1 MLEANVVVTID
12 TQGRVDRQIPWRS
25 EDSLARLASGAYL
38 IERRALSDGR
48 CYFAIL
54 ESPHG
59 APERRLSARQ
69 ASVLALSARGLSA
82 KAAASESGI
91 SQSHFSRELAEV
103 ASKVGCSNRTE
114 VVWLASVLAR
124 SHGSSGDR
132 LARLTPAERDVL
144 RLAQRG
150 LSNAAI
156 AETRDTTEST
166 VANQISSILLKTRLP
181 TRRSLAT
188 LVESIDNQ

>member
-12 TQGRVDRQIPWRS
+12 TQGRVDRQVPWS
-25 EDSLARLASGAYL
+25 AEDSLAKLASGAYM

-48 CYFAIL
+48 SYFASL
-54 ESPHG
+54 ETPHG
-59 APERRLSARQ
+59 ATERRLSARQ

-91 SQSHFSRELAEV
+91 SQSYFSRELAEV
-103 ASKVGCSNRTE
+103 ASKVGCTNRTE
-114 VVWLASVLAR
+114 VVWLASVLAS
-124 SHGSSGDR
+124 SHGASGYR
-132 LARLTPAERDVL
+132 LASLSPAERHVL
-144 RLAQRG
+144 NLVQRG

-156 AETRDTTEST
+156 AQTRNTTEST

-188 LVESIDNQ
+188 LVEGNDTR